1 MVDRRDVGSW
11 LDGPRARTS
20 TGPDD
25 YAGARL
31 GLPREGPGS
40 LGRFGRRLVALLV
53 DWAMCLL
60 VASLVLGFR
69 YGDGDG
75 SDGLRPLLVLLVEN
89 VVLLATLGST
99 FGQRLV
105 GLQLRRLDGGRPG
118 LLPVVVRSVLLC
130 IAVPALVW
138 DRDGRGLHDK
148 AAGTMLLR
156 TGGRAS
162 APDGA
167 DGADGGGR

>member
-25 YAGARL
+25 YRGAGL

-40 LGRFGRRLVALLV
+40 LGGFGRRLVALLV
-53 DWAMCLL
+53 DWAICLL
-60 VASLVLGFR
+60 VASLLLGFR

-75 SDGLRPLLVLLVEN
+75 GDGLRPLLVLLVEN
-89 VVLLATLGST
+89 VVLLTTLGST
-99 FGQRLV
+99 FGQRLL

-118 LLPVVVRSVLLC
+118 LLPVLVRSVLLC
-130 IAVPALVW
+130 LAVPALIW

-148 AAGTMLLR
+148 AAGTVLVR
-156 TGGRAS
+156 TPGRRS
-162 APDGA
+162 
-167 DGADGGGR
+167 GGGR